1 MMTEEA
7 KNKQLIERAKNLK
20 NKRDELIALEPA
32 KVLDRILDDPRA
44 VELVHSFPE
53 QDLYLLVHDIGP
65 ESALSILSLASNRQ
79 WEHIVDLEAWQ
90 KDRLD
95 NTSVTRW
102 MYLLLQ
108 ADPQRFMRWALE
120 EKLEFIELYLFNNI
134 EVRVREHDQDPT
146 EFGDGFFSL
155 DDTFYIRFL
164 EQPANSDSE
173 KLTDEQRKHF
183 IHELTQRLSS
193 FGHHIYQKIL
203 LEAVHVIPAETEEER
218 YHWRNVRLAE
228 KGFLPFDEAVGIYQP
243 LTPGDLKKI
252 IVVPASDDS
261 PEPPVPAVSQYPINL
276 LQPDNDFARA
286 LTTINS
292 ESVLQKAQIEFA
304 TLCNQIIVADHKA
317 IRERESL
324 REIVKKA
331 CGYISIGMQRLQA
344 EQPAAAV
351 IQKYPLA
358 HIFKVGFGGALE
370 LKWNAE
376 KWLSQSWF
384 SGADLPL
391 TFWGEQWLG
400 ILGGLLIKK
409 PLYHDNYQTGV
420 LYREFSTLGEIRETE
435 KVLDQIKAVDD
446 LFSLMDINLARPS
459 AYGFLTYK
467 NLVLTLW
474 VCHIFGIPTDILQP
488 LSLKQFLLFFKDLLP
503 EDPQLGTEQA
513 RQVPLAMKDSFVNW
527 LSGET
532 GLEDYEIT
540 GKVGQ
545 TFENLFIEIESEYGR
560 VDPANLDPRYVQL
573 FLLESK

>member
-1 MMTEEA
+1 
-7 KNKQLIERAKNLK
+7 
-20 NKRDELIALEPA
+20 
-32 KVLDRILDDPRA
+32 
-44 VELVHSFPE
+44 
-53 QDLYLLVHDIGP
+53 
-65 ESALSILSLASNRQ
+65 
-79 WEHIVDLEAWQ
+79 
-90 KDRLD
+90 
-95 NTSVTRW
+95 
-102 MYLLLQ
+102 
-108 ADPQRFMRWALE
+108 MRWALE

-146 EFGDGFFSL
+146 EFGDGFFTL
-155 DDTFYIRFL
+155 DDTYYIRFL
-164 EQPANSDSE
+164 EQPTDRESE
-173 KLTDEQRKHF
+173 KLAEDQRKKF
-183 IHELTQRLSS
+183 IHELTQRLSTI
-193 FGHHIYQKIL
+193 GHHIYQKIL

-243 LTPGDLKKI
+243 LTPRDLKKI
-252 IVVPASDDS
+252 IVEPVSDDS
-261 PEPPVPAVSQYPINL
+261 PEPPVPAFSQYPINL

-292 ESVLQKAQIEFA
+292 ESILQKAQIEFA
-304 TLCNQIIVADHKA
+304 NLCNQIIVADHKT
-317 IRERESL
+317 IREREGL

-331 CGYISIGMQRLQA
+331 CGYIGIGLQRLQDDQQKA
-344 EQPAAAV
+344 KAQAAAAV
-351 IQKYPLA
+351 IEKYTLA

-420 LYREFSTLGEIRETE
+420 LYRDFSTLDEIRETE

-459 AYGFLTYK
+459 SYGFLTYK

-474 VCHIFGIPTDILQP
+474 ACHIFGVPTDILQP
-488 LSLKQFLLFFKDLLP
+488 LSMKQFLLFFKDLLP
-503 EDPQLGTEQA
+503 EDPQLGAEQA

-532 GLEDYEIT
+532 GLKDYEIT
-540 GKVGQ
+540 EKVGQ

-573 FLLESK
+573 FLLESKE